1 MFNSIAFAHFIQYQ
15 TTNRELN
22 LVDTHA
28 HLYLSKFDEDRKEV
42 MQRAAENGVNRIY
55 LPNIDRHSIDSML
68 TMEKTYPERCFAMMG
83 LHPCSVKDDYKE
95 ELQIV
100 ENWLK
105 KRAFIAVGEI
115 GLDLYWDKTFFAQQK
130 EAFKMQMNW
139 AKDLDIPIVIH
150 SRESTNEVIE
160 ILKEEKT
167 DKLRGIFHCFG
178 GSVAE
183 AKEIIDLGFLLGIGG
198 VLTYKK
204 SGLDQTLTEIDLENI
219 VLETDAPFLSP
230 VPFRGKRN
238 ESAYILNIAE
248 RLATIKNISVEEVAE
263 VTTKNA
269 NSVFAYQFE
278 KGNKTEVH

>member
-1 MFNSIAFAHFIQYQ
+1 M
-15 TTNRELN
+15 E

-28 HLYLSKFDEDRKEV
+28 HLYLNKFDEDRNEV
-42 MQRAAENGVNRIY
+42 MQRAAENGINRIY
-55 LPNIDRHSIDSML
+55 LPNIDRQSIDSML
-68 TMEKTYPERCFAMMG
+68 KMEKAYPEICFPMMG
-83 LHPCSVKDDYKE
+83 LHPCSVKENYLE
-95 ELQIV
+95 ELEIV

-105 KRAFIAVGEI
+105 KRPFIAVGEI
-115 GLDLYWDKTFFAQQK
+115 GIDLYWDKTFFPQQK
-130 EAFKMQMNW
+130 EAFKKQMNW

-150 SRESTNEVIE
+150 SRDSTAEVIE
-160 ILKEEKT
+160 ILKEEQS

-178 GSVAE
+178 GNVEE
-183 AKEIIDLGFLLGIGG
+183 AKKIIDLGFLLGIGG

-204 SGLDQTLTEIDLENI
+204 SGLDQTLAEIDLKNM

-248 RLATIKNISVEEVAE
+248 RLATIKNISVEEVAK

-269 NSVFAYQFE
+269 NTVFAYQFD
-278 KGNKTEVH
+278 KGKKTEVH

>member
-1 MFNSIAFAHFIQYQ
+1 M
-15 TTNRELN
+15 E

-28 HLYLSKFDEDRKEV
+28 HLYLNKFDEDRKKV
-42 MQRAAENGVNRIY
+42 MQRAADNGINRIY
-55 LPNIDRHSIDSML
+55 LPNIDRRSIDSML
-68 TMEKTYPERCFAMMG
+68 KMEETYPESCFPMMG
-83 LHPCSVKDDYKE
+83 LHPCSVKENYLE
-95 ELQIV
+95 ELEIV

-105 KRAFIAVGEI
+105 KRSFIAVGEI
-115 GLDLYWDKTFFAQQK
+115 GLDLYWDKTFFSQQK
-130 EAFKMQMNW
+130 EAFKKQMNW
-139 AKDLDIPIVIH
+139 AKDIDIPIVIH

-178 GSVAE
+178 GSVEE
-183 AKEIIDLGFLLGIGG
+183 AKQIIDLGFMLGIGG

-204 SGLDQTLTEIDLENI
+204 SGLDQTLTEIGLKNL

-230 VPFRGKRN
+230 VPYRGKRN

-248 RLATIKNISVEEVAE
+248 RLATIKNISVEEVAK
-263 VTTKNA
+263 VTTENA
-269 NSVFAYQFE
+269 NNVFAYHFE